1 MNSLEAFE
9 KFDAIKSR
17 VIKYIMFKKRTEQE
31 VRRKF
36 SEIESDIL
44 EEIIS
49 NLKENGYIDDKKYVE
64 KIIKEYE
71 ALNKLSI
78 IQIRYKIY
86 EKGIEMSTI
95 DDYISSHIEELLE
108 YELKSARS
116 LYQKKKNTLDDD
128 KIRQFLKAKGY
139 KEQTIMQLED

>member
-1 MNSLEAFE
+1 MNSLEEFE
-9 KFDAIKSR
+9 KLDSTKSK
-17 VIKYIMFKKRTEQE
+17 ILKYIMFKKRTEQE
-31 VRRKF
+31 IRRKF
-36 SEIESDIL
+36 SKIEPEVL
-44 EEIIS
+44 EEIIT

-64 KIIKEYE
+64 RIIKEYE

-108 YELKSARS
+108 YELKSAKA

-139 KEQTIMQLED
+139 KEQTIIQLEV

>member
-1 MNSLEAFE
+1 MNSLEEFE
-9 KFDAIKSR
+9 KLDSTKSK
-17 VIKYIMFKKRTEQE
+17 ILKYIMFKKRTEQE
-31 VRRKF
+31 IRRKF
-36 SEIESDIL
+36 SKIEPEVL
-44 EEIIS
+44 EEIIT

-64 KIIKEYE
+64 RIIKEYE
-71 ALNKLSI
+71 TLNKLSI

-108 YELKSARS
+108 YELKSAKA

-139 KEQTIMQLED
+139 KEQTIIQLEV

>member
-1 MNSLEAFE
+1 MNSLEEFE
-9 KFDAIKSR
+9 KLDSTKSK
-17 VIKYIMFKKRTEQE
+17 ILKYIMFKKRTEQE
-31 VRRKF
+31 IRRKF
-36 SEIESDIL
+36 SKIEPEVL
-44 EEIIS
+44 EEIIT

-64 KIIKEYE
+64 RIIKEYE
-71 ALNKLSI
+71 TLNKLSI

-108 YELKSARS
+108 YELKSAKA

-128 KIRQFLKAKGY
+128 KIRKFLKAKGY
-139 KEQTIMQLED
+139 KEQTIIQLEV